1 MNTSGRACAVSLPAA
16 STNELNR
23 QQKQPPAISSVA
35 NPFERNIALSTSLSP
50 WSFVIRPTR
59 SPSAV
64 KRCASF
70 ATDVVFPEPRNPPII
85 MYRAGAGVGVDCG
98 VMVCLPL
105 LVLFLIL
112 TLILIL
118 IVSWVRLSFLLGQQA
133 IYRLVEQISICI
145 HIHT

>member
-1 MNTSGRACAVSLPAA
+1 MKTSGRDSAVSLPAA

-85 MYRAGAGVGVDCG
+85 MYRAGVGAGVGCDFEDIINWG
-98 VMVCLPL
+98 QLSPWP
-105 LVLFLIL
+105 
-112 TLILIL
+112 TGD
-118 IVSWVRLSFLLGQQA
+118 LSFGRANLDM
-133 IYRLVEQISICI
+133 
-145 HIHT
+145 